1 MPGIRKTPA
10 QSDSALISVR
20 VVPRSSRISIQKEEA
35 GGGYRI
41 RLTAPPVEGEANE
54 QLIRVLSKRLSVP
67 RRRLAIVSGEGSRR
81 KRVRVEGLSE
91 SQVETILK
99 EG

>member
-10 QSDSALISVR
+10 QNESALISVR
-20 VVPRSSRISIQKEEA
+20 VVPRSSRILIQKEEG
-35 GGGYRI
+35 GGGYRV

-54 QLIRVLSKRLSVP
+54 QLIQVLSKRLSVP
-67 RRRLAIVSGEGSRR
+67 RSRIAIVSGQGSRK
-81 KRVRVEGLSE
+81 KRVRVEGLTE
-91 SQVETILK
+91 SQIETILK